1 MFESASKMKLRFE
14 TVNGNVT
21 TEDLWDLPLTSAKN
35 ASLDTLAK
43 DLNRAIKNS
52 DEQSFVTQPSA
63 VSTVQTL
70 KFEIVKHV
78 IAFKLAAAETKA
90 KRAENKVE
98 KEKIL
103 RVIAA
108 KEAANLENEDL
119 EALRQRV
126 AALG

>member
-43 DLNRAIKNS
+43 DLNRAIKDS

-63 VSTVQTL
+63 ISTTQTL

-78 IAFKLAAAETKA
+78 IAHKLAAAETKA
-90 KRAENKVE
+90 QRAENKVE

-108 KEAANLENEDL
+108 KEAAVLEDQDL
-119 EALRQRV
+119 DALRQRA